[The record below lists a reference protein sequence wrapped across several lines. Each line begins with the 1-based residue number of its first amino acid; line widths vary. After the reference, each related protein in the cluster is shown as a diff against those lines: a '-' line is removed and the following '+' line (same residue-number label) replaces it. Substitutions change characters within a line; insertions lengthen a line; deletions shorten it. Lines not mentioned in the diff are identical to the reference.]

1 MLLWSASDHTRGLR
15 REDFTLMSVTAN
27 WPTLHLQHTTNILLT
42 QYIHPWILQ
51 LFLPRFHVPFPCHHT
66 TGHWERFRELN
77 PLPFHD
83 LKPPILGQALPAPD
97 ILPLSPNNCLISC
110 PELRFAVHSEIKH
123 AWRAGQHRAQAVN
136 RPFGLEEVTR
146 GGHEGKRAARTT
158 WYVWGGCHI
167 LLCGMVVVVVIVMG
181 IITATIVRGGGVS
194 HLNRRSAHPH
204 WRLFVTLAALLL
216 Q

>member
-110 PELRFAVHSEIKH
+110 PPFCRPLGDQACV
-123 AWRAGQHRAQAVN
+123 AG
-136 RPFGLEEVTR
+136 
-146 GGHEGKRAARTT
+146 RAAPGPGC
-158 WYVWGGCHI
+158 WLSVWSRRGHPRWSWGEECCQDH
-167 LLCGMVVVVVIVMG
+167 LVC
-181 IITATIVRGGGVS
+181 VRGLSYLVVWYGRGRG
-194 HLNRRSAHPH
+194 HCYGYYYCYYC
-204 WRLFVTLAALLL
+204 
-216 Q
+216 